1 MSYESYVTAE
11 YYTNTYKGNT
21 VPMDE
26 LEKSLWQASRHIDS
40 LTYNRIVGRGIS
52 NLSPFQQEIIREVIC
67 LQADFEYENKE
78 DLESILSNYSINGVS
93 MTIQPGWNLFA
104 DKGIAMQR
112 ATYSLLEQTG
122 LCCRSMG
129 VMQ

>member
-1 MSYESYVTAE
+1 MYEPYASQD
-11 YYTNTYKGNT
+11 YYENVYGGTLIPGDDIAKA
-21 VPMDE
+21 
-26 LEKSLWQASRHIDS
+26 LRQSSRHIDS
-40 LTYNRIVGRGIS
+40 LTHNRIVGRGIS
-52 NLSPFQQEIIREVIC
+52 NLTPFQQEIIKEVVC

-78 DLESILSNYSINGVS
+78 ELESILSNYSINGVS

-112 ATYSLLEQTG
+112 ATYSLLEQAG

-129 VMQ
+129 VM